1 MTNNTDRSEQMGS
14 TAKEVARDR
23 LLIELSRHLT
33 RSGLPHV
40 GLRLSRA
47 ADTLEALS
55 TPSSPPAQAAPVS
68 GEGVTDSQLR
78 LILDTMLHSE
88 GAINRAIVDG
98 DDCVFVAYDDAIAAM
113 RKMLATPPASASQV
127 AESKGLPML
136 LYCPECGLQHIDEP
150 DERTP
155 EWDNPPH
162 RSHLCHGC
170 GCIWRPADIPT
181 EGVLN
186 LATSGQA
193 DTWAPT
199 KFASLAGP
207 LAASAS
213 QVEVTTMLKAS
224 QWLHDNGFV
233 WAASALRGHIRAS
246 LQAEPSNKDKR
257 HG

>member
-1 MTNNTDRSEQMGS
+1 MTDNTDRSEQMGE
-14 TAKEVARDR
+14 AVAWMYERKVGMPDPSVTLHR
-23 LLIELSRHLT
+23 WLT
-33 RSGLPHV
+33 ISDMWTETPLYT
-40 GLRLSRA
+40 RA
-47 ADTLEALS
+47 
-55 TPSSPPAQAAPVS
+55 PSSPPAQSAPRQVADTNDQDLYQIKYALDHCVQALEAIENTKPGHWWSWVINYGKEASQKLPAQAAPVS
-68 GEGVTDSQLR
+68 GEV
-78 LILDTMLHSE
+78 
-88 GAINRAIVDG
+88 V
-98 DDCVFVAYDDAIAAM
+98 
-113 RKMLATPPASASQV
+113 
-127 AESKGLPML
+127 PML
-136 LYCPECGLQHIDEP
+136 LFCPECGLQHIDEP